1 MIPAF
6 LILYIVSCICSAI
19 GFYKFIWFLS
29 VGYGSSVAA
38 LGVALL
44 IIFHSKLTVVSI
56 ILCILCIIY
65 GIRLASF
72 LFVREKNSGY
82 INNVKNEYVGSEGS
96 EKKVS
101 FIMKL
106 GIWLPCAFVYVCEVS
121 AVLFRLQNEKS
132 ETIFAIIGIVIS
144 ALGIITEALA
154 DQQKSN
160 FKKKDPK
167 GFCNVGLFRI
177 VHCPN
182 YLGEITFW
190 FGLFI
195 YGIPIY
201 QGVLQWIAAIFGF
214 GFITLTMISA
224 ARSIEKKHESKYGNN
239 EVYRAYADK
248 TPILIPLIPLYTLNK
263 K

>member
-1 MIPAF
+1 MIPTF

-29 VGYGSSVAA
+29 VGYGLSVAV
-38 LGVALL
+38 LGIALL
-44 IIFHSKLTVVSI
+44 IIFNSKLTVVSI
-56 ILCILCIIY
+56 ILCILCIVY
-65 GIRLASF
+65 GGRLSIF
-72 LFVREKNSGY
+72 LFIREKDSGY
-82 INNVKNEYVGSEGS
+82 ANNVNNEYVGSE
-96 EKKVS
+96 KKIS

-106 GIWLPCAFVYVCEVS
+106 AIWLPCALVYVCEVS
-121 AVLFRLQNEKS
+121 AILFRLQNEKT
-132 ETIFAIIGIVIS
+132 EIIFAIIGIVFS
-144 ALGIITEALA
+144 AVGIIVEALA

-167 GFCNVGLFRI
+167 AFCNVGLFKI
-177 VHCPN
+177 VRCPN

-190 FGLFI
+190 LGIFISGL
-195 YGIPIY
+195 PIY

-214 GFITLTMISA
+214 GFITFTMISA
-224 ARSIEKKHESKYGNN
+224 ARSIEKKHENKYGND

-248 TPILIPLIPLYTLNK
+248 TPILIPLIPLYSLNK